1 MKAAICHEHS
11 PRHKR
16 GLLARKEED
25 GPAGCNHTKR
35 ATVSFFRFETSDEK
49 RLDLSRQA
57 RVENKRGDTRRTD
70 SPQRRGN
77 VSRARTD
84 LAISAGSAGR
94 WRIEVSPIRKKTR
107 LFLSLP
113 SMFVPSL
120 SWQNN
125 HF

>member
-1 MKAAICHEHS
+1 MSTVPVTNEASSH
-11 PRHKR
+11 
-16 GLLARKEED
+16 ARKRM
-25 GPAGCNHTKR
+25 ALQV
-35 ATVSFFRFETSDEK
+35 ATTPSERPFRFFVSKLPMKNGWICQD
-49 RLDLSRQA
+49 RLGSRTKGA
-57 RVENKRGDTRRTD
+57 IRVEPTAD

-125 HF
+125 HFY